1 MDAYLL
7 AISLSSCALGA
18 MCMFVFASLQT
29 DIREVRAQAL
39 ENANDIARVNG
50 ILDSQ
55 KKKQITE
62 HSRG

>member
-18 MCMFVFASLQT
+18 MCMFVFSSLQA

-39 ENANDIARVNG
+39 ENANGIARVNG